1 MLLLCFLYFA
11 GEGTLIMMTQD
22 FNVICEFP
30 YHSEEFGEGT
40 RLESFCYTDVP
51 VATATPKLLLIIIIN
66 Y

>member
-1 MLLLCFLYFA
+1 
-11 GEGTLIMMTQD
+11 MMTQD

-51 VATATPKLLLIIIIN
+51 VATATPKMLLIIIIN